1 MNKVVSI
8 TRYVTFYYSCLIFVS
23 YIMYNMKNCFMKVL
37 YYRYYFAVFLDPLKN
52 TFTLQRCRRLSCSC
66 CLFWDCADV
75 SSMIKHSCSHQS
87 RAPLCVIQRTSG
99 LSRFLCYEG
108 GSLLTRTNHQRNLCC
123 ELTCH
128 TKGSVPH

>member
-1 MNKVVSI
+1 MLHLI
-8 TRYVTFYYSCLIFVS
+8 TVLLFDFSCVS

-37 YYRYYFAVFLDPLKN
+37 YYRYYFAVSLDPLKN
-52 TFTLQRCRRLSCSC
+52 TFTLQMCRRLSCSC
-66 CLFWDCADV
+66 CVFWDCADV

-87 RAPLCVIQRTSG
+87 RALLCVRELQG
-99 LSRFLCYEG
+99 CPGFLCYEG